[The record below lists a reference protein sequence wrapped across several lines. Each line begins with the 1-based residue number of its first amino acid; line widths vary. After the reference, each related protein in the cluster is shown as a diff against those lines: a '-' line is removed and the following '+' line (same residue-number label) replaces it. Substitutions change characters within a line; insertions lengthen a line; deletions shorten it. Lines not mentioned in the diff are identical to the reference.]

1 MRKGVSYSNFELN
14 KKGGFMESSKLN
26 EMNGEGFTPE
36 HRIDF
41 ILIAI
46 ALVFWITIIL
56 SIHNS

>member
-1 MRKGVSYSNFELN
+1 
-14 KKGGFMESSKLN
+14 MESNKLK